1 MTWRGVAGLARGG
14 GIERGCDVPVDVM
27 SRTSDIDRREV
38 RPTMTTAGHVRKVRG
53 RPAAGQLPQDC
64 PYCEETLEN
73 APWGW
78 VCARCHSTIGSRTR
92 WPCELDPDRVG
103 LRPGGP
109 VWTHGV
115 GASWS

>member
-38 RPTMTTAGHVRKVRG
+38 RPTMTTAGHVRKVRE

-73 APWGW
+73 APWRW
-78 VCARCHSTIGSRTR
+78 VCARCHSTIGV
-92 WPCELDPDRVG
+92 EDAVA
-103 LRPGGP
+103 
-109 VWTHGV
+109 V
-115 GASWS
+115 

>member
-1 MTWRGVAGLARGG
+1 MTWRARRGWRRG

-64 PYCEETLEN
+64 PYCEETLKN

-78 VCARCHSTIGSRTR
+78 VCARCHSTIGV
-92 WPCELDPDRVG
+92 EDAVA
-103 LRPGGP
+103 
-109 VWTHGV
+109 V
-115 GASWS
+115 

>member
-1 MTWRGVAGLARGG
+1 VQRADSKKRERQRLTVGGDGNDLASAAGWRRG

-78 VCARCHSTIGSRTR
+78 VCARCHSTIGV
-92 WPCELDPDRVG
+92 EDAVA
-103 LRPGGP
+103 
-109 VWTHGV
+109 V
-115 GASWS
+115 